1 MLTIADF
8 ETKYDS
14 IMREY
19 SDPTRTKLL
28 SELMTSMET
37 AFDISMLQNIS
48 WESEH
53 AEVISLYRKVS
64 ASRSF

>member
-1 MLTIADF
+1 MLTI
-8 ETKYDS
+8 YDLATTYDL

-19 SDPTRTKLL
+19 SDLIRTTLL
-28 SELMTSMET
+28 SELMTTMET
-37 AFDISMLQNIS
+37 AFDIPMIHNIT